1 MELTKY
7 LVHIANDLLLLW
19 SVNKIIRFHF
29 ILSIDVANPLIGDVS
44 EYERFVVIVIE
55 KSMTTPP
62 VPADHVANDQ
72 PATNN
77 LQLVRMD

>member
-1 MELTKY
+1 M
-7 LVHIANDLLLLW
+7 
-19 SVNKIIRFHF
+19 
-29 ILSIDVANPLIGDVS
+29 ANPLIGDVS
-44 EYERFVVIVIE
+44 EYERFVVLVIE

-62 VPADHVANDQ
+62 VPADHDQ